1 MLAVKRQGLRE
12 YGRLGTSYVRQFH
25 EKWIAGPLPDEPLL
39 GSADIQSLADL
50 GNSFSVIRQM
60 RLIPIG
66 PGLVLPL
73 IVATLV
79 PMLPLLLVAFSV
91 DDLLLRLLGLLFGV

>member
-1 MLAVKRQGLRE
+1 
-12 YGRLGTSYVRQFH
+12 
-25 EKWIAGPLPDEPLL
+25 
-39 GSADIQSLADL
+39 
-50 GNSFSVIRQM
+50 M

-66 PGLVLPL
+66 PGLILPL

-79 PMLPLLLVAFSV
+79 PMLPLLLVAFSA